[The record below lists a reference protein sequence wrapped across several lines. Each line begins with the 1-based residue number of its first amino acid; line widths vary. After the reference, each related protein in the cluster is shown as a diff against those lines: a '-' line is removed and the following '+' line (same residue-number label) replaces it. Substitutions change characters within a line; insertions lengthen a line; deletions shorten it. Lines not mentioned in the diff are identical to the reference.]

1 MTTHTMF
8 LTNQNLPAKL
18 GPRFSKVEGDNWALI
33 RWSFRYGPM
42 IQESDADLDK
52 LLAQIPAQ
60 LNAGDE
66 DRLSVCEILEWV
78 VDKEG
83 DPTDYIP
90 SKIRTLY
97 EIDWYADPSE
107 DEEG

>member
-1 MTTHTMF
+1 MF
-8 LTNQNLPAKL
+8 VTNQCLPAKL
-18 GPRFSKVEGDNWALI
+18 GPRFTQVEGDSWALI

-42 IQESDADLDK
+42 IQESDADLGK
-52 LLAQIPAQ
+52 LLAEIPAH
-60 LNAGDE
+60 LNEGE
-66 DRLSVCEILEWV
+66 GERLSVCQILEWV

-97 EIDWYADPSE
+97 EIDWYADPGE
-107 DEEG
+107 DEEE

>member
-1 MTTHTMF
+1 MTTPTMF
-8 LTNQNLPAKL
+8 LPNQNLPAKL
-18 GPRFSKVEGDNWALI
+18 EPRFVKVEGDSWALI
-33 RWSFRYGPM
+33 RWSIRYGPM
-42 IQESDADLDK
+42 IEESGDDLGK
-52 LLAQIPAQ
+52 LLAETPVH
-60 LNAGDE
+60 LNETDE
-66 DRLSVCEILEWV
+66 ERLSVCEVLEWV

-107 DEEG
+107 DDEE